1 VQTCKILQDE
11 GFWKNLPPA
20 EKDMKTFVFTLALDP
35 DSSDKNKARA
45 ARLFSSG
52 NANSMYCEFAQ
63 NFEKK

>member
-1 VQTCKILQDE
+1 
-11 GFWKNLPPA
+11 
-20 EKDMKTFVFTLALDP
+20 MKTFVFTLALDP